1 MSCTLNFTVFLTN
14 LLDLYLQVLVLI
26 DAASTDDSVGCVGD
40 MEGGEGNVRVVHM
53 AESKMGLMS

>member
-1 MSCTLNFTVFLTN
+1 MFLTN